1 MAVVVDGRGIA
12 SVVAAN
18 QLTAGSVVEERVIA
32 ACRAHYLARVVH
44 PVQRIPVSEIGHQE
58 GGHGA
63 EARAASIGFLE
74 EAARA
79 DPEYA
84 PAYAGLATAYSTLA
98 FHLAGDV
105 GELVEKARAARG
117 RAPAGS
123 GFGRSPRIASRVEL

>member
-12 SVVAAN
+12 SVVAAISGNCAEVN

-44 PVQRIPVSEIGHQE
+44 PVQRIPVSEIGRQE

-74 EAARA
+74 EAARS

-84 PAYAGLATAYSTLA
+84 WLSTWKATSANWWPRPGLP
-98 FHLAGDV
+98 V
-105 GELVEKARAARG
+105 
-117 RAPAGS
+117 
-123 GFGRSPRIASRVEL
+123 